1 MSVFY
6 CTCVEELAEGLQIAV
21 RDVDDFLTDID
32 AVVAVNLLNLVNGND
47 VGAMDT
53 QKLIFG
59 QHVLYGFHRQVGD
72 QWFWLVVEIKHHIV
86 FHTIDV
92 GDLIDGYITPFAIN
106 PDEKSI

>member
-53 QKLIFG
+53 QKLTKG
-59 QHVLYGFHRQVGD
+59 AC
-72 QWFWLVVEIKHHIV
+72 VVFCK
-86 FHTIDV
+86 
-92 GDLIDGYITPFAIN
+92 
-106 PDEKSI
+106 K